1 VRFGF
6 CFPSHIPGVPPNPG
20 HGVRRFEKMALLLS
34 FSPAVLGIAGVAVL
48 LIFLLFRKPKLPP
61 GVKRLPGPKGSLL
74 LDLIVSNSS

>member
-1 VRFGF
+1 
-6 CFPSHIPGVPPNPG
+6 
-20 HGVRRFEKMALLLS
+20 MALLLS